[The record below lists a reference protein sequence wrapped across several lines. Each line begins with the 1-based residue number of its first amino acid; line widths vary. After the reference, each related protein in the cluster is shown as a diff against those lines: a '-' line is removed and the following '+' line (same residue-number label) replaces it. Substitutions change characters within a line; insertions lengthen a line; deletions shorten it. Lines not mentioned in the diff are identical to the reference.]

1 MEYQDRGTM
10 AEQEPVRTVAA
21 VEAQAQSV
29 QMVAPAVEVLVAL
42 DQV

>member
-1 MEYQDRGTM
+1 MEYQDKGAM
-10 AEQEPVRTVAA
+10 AEQEPVKTAA
-21 VEAQAQSV
+21 VVEAQAQSV